1 MQKTLTLTVAALA
14 TVAVAAPAQ
23 AGTFICVPPQAGVAV
38 VSGGPNG
45 TCDSVSTPVQL
56 PTAAADQQ
64 TLMDI
69 LPYIKYAK
77 SGVGEKPTIYFN
89 GVNLNLQKNT
99 ATAANAS
106 DGTGNLVIGKAWNPF
121 YRARTGSDNLVAG
134 IGHGWTGNGN
144 VIGGAYNTA
153 GGTGYNTVF
162 GTQNTLSAG
171 AGQASILGGTYN
183 HVSAASATVAGGRS
197 KSATTAEQLIAD
209 GAPISQ
215 THWAKFDATG
225 KLLGSSEPLEDYY
238 PSTYYVLAKF
248 RGVDLKKCAVNV
260 ESAEGRHA
268 ITTWSDYYGYVY
280 ARSLDHAGNTATSV
294 PYDITATCDK

>member
-1 MQKTLTLTVAALA
+1 MQKTLTLIVAALA

-64 TLMDI
+64 TLIDI
-69 LPYIKYAK
+69 LPYVKFAK
-77 SGVGEKPTIYFN
+77 TGIGSKPTIYFN
-89 GVNLNLQKNT
+89 GVNLNLQKNV
-99 ATAANAS
+99 ATAAGAS
-106 DGTGNLVIGKAWNPF
+106 DGTGNLVIGKDWNPF

-134 IGHGWTGNGN
+134 IGHGWTSNGN
-144 VIGGAYNTA
+144 VIGGAYNIA
-153 GGTGYNTVF
+153 GGSGFNTMF
-162 GTQNTLSAG
+162 GTQNTMSTG
-171 AGQASILGGTYN
+171 AGQASILGGAYN
-183 HVSAASATVAGGRS
+183 SVSATSATVAGGRS
-197 KSATTAEQLIAD
+197 KSATAKEQVIGD
-209 GAPISQ
+209 GAPGV
-215 THWAKFDATG
+215 HWAKFDATG
-225 KLLGSSEPLEDYY
+225 KLLASSEPLEDYY
-238 PSTYYVLAKF
+238 PSSYYVLVKF

-280 ARSLDHAGNTATSV
+280 ARSLDHAGNTFTSV
-294 PYDITATCDK
+294 PYDVTATCDK